1 MTSLGKGA
9 IPMTLLSLLY
19 VSRSTIDSARAK
31 TVVTN
36 IVETARRVNP
46 KMEITGA
53 LLFTEAH
60 FAQILEGPTG
70 AVDTL
75 MKSIAADTRHREILI
90 VDRLPVQSRSF
101 DQWSMAYFGRVR
113 FVERHITDLIE
124 MPSSSDRSHSGKL
137 LRKLMHEF
145 SVQ

>member
-1 MTSLGKGA
+1 
-9 IPMTLLSLLY
+9 MTLLSLLY
-19 VSRSTIDSARAK
+19 VSRSTIDAALAE
-31 TVVTN
+31 TVVAD
-36 IVETARRVNP
+36 IVETAGRVNLAL
-46 KMEITGA
+46 ELTGA
-53 LLFTEAH
+53 LIFTGAH

-75 MKSIAADTRHREILI
+75 MTSIAADTRHRNILI

-124 MPSSSDRSHSGKL
+124 TPSSSDRSHSSKL

-145 SVQ
+145 SVQHVPALRGA